1 MLGSTPL
8 AFVCSTS
15 CFFLQVKIRDKSF
28 SELLSESEIST
39 LALACLTET
48 FQPGQVIVREGEP
61 GDIFYMI
68 DSGGVD
74 VFIKSK
80 GSSPVVTLQS
90 GKFFGE
96 LALLSSDVRTA
107 SCIAKTEVK
116 CHILMRN
123 DFNLLLG
130 DLQSLLDGND
140 YKRREAQQVEKP
152 RKVLKVVPK

>member
-1 MLGSTPL
+1 M
-8 AFVCSTS
+8 
-15 CFFLQVKIRDKSF
+15 
-28 SELLSESEIST
+28 SESEIST
-39 LALACLTET
+39 LALACLTES
-48 FQPGQVIVREGEP
+48 FEPGHVIVREGEP

-68 DSGGVD
+68 DSGSVD

-80 GSSPVVTLQS
+80 GSKPVVTLES

-107 SCIAKTEVK
+107 SCIAKTSVK

-140 YKRREAQQVEKP
+140 YKRREAVEVDKP
-152 RKVLKVVPK
+152 RKGVKLVPK